1 MRLSMLPEI
10 FDSIKETRAAARKNG
25 TFNKRTTEKNEDAL
39 DLYQRINGKNKR
51 LVNYM
56 LKVRNEDG
64 TRKYTVKDIVNTLS
78 ETSKTVRQ
86 EKMAAPKDRP
96 FRAKDEKAMYDILA
110 DEQIAK
116 YGKLHQAKSKKVN
129 K

>member
-1 MRLSMLPEI
+1 
-10 FDSIKETRAAARKNG
+10 
-25 TFNKRTTEKNEDAL
+25 
-39 DLYQRINGKNKR
+39 
-51 LVNYM
+51 
-56 LKVRNEDG
+56 
-64 TRKYTVKDIVNTLS
+64 
-78 ETSKTVRQ
+78 
-86 EKMAAPKDRP
+86 MAAPKDRP